1 MERTSNHQKSERK
14 SIMNKQNSE
23 KESSGIER
31 ARNTSKQSVNNTK
44 QRFQSLKPGTIE
56 YENRFERISTGRNSR

>member
-1 MERTSNHQKSERK
+1 
-14 SIMNKQNSE
+14 MNKQNSE